1 MTLYSPQFIFLYGF
15 FVVVVVVVVV
25 VLSLWCLEDAFVD
38 YSPQE

>member
-15 FVVVVVVVVV
+15 FVVVVVVVV